1 MSRGE
6 TPKVILDF
14 IAITLIAMTG
24 LVLLFG
30 GLGGLIGQDQASVN
44 LSFFMLAMLGLALSL
59 MLVSGVVSLTPSIGK
74 SAFTQQIT
82 YIMAS
87 LAGFFILNII
97 VPPAVPY
104 QLSLASSNRFVAVLI
119 SVPEELL
126 FRGWA
131 TPFLVKRMGLLG
143 GVMAQAGLFM
153 LYHLFVLG
161 TDLAGLLIVFGAGA
175 IAGFGLMKTRRLS
188 IPMASHLL
196 NNFIAVGI

>member
-1 MSRGE
+1 MSRRE
-6 TPKVILDF
+6 SPKVILDF

-30 GLGGLIGQDQASVN
+30 GLGGLIGEDQASVN

-59 MLVSGVVSLTPSIGK
+59 MLVSGSVSLNADIGK

-82 YIMAS
+82 YVMAS
-87 LAGFFILNII
+87 LAGFFILNLI

-104 QLSLASSNRFVAVLI
+104 QLSLASSTRLVAVLI
-119 SVPEELL
+119 SIPEELL

-131 TPFLVKRMGLLG
+131 TPFLAKRMGKLG
-143 GVMAQAGLFM
+143 GVLAAAGLFM

-161 TDLAGLLIVFGAGA
+161 TDLAGLLIVFGAGV
-175 IAGFGLMKTRRLS
+175 IAGFALLKTGRLS
-188 IPMASHLL
+188 IPMAAHLF
-196 NNFIAVGI
+196 NNLISVGI